1 MELPKTVKE
10 LKEQKWDK
18 TAMKMMS
25 PIRGVPYSAYISP
38 DDKYVACVDSS
49 EGEVTMIFTR
59 DPISVI
65 WIHPTTRKGCDF
77 LMKKWK
83 VKK

>member
-1 MELPKTVKE
+1 MNLPKTVKE
-10 LKEQKWDK
+10 LKEQNWDK

-38 DDKYVACVDSS
+38 DNKHVACVDSN

-65 WIHPTTRKGCDF
+65 WVHPSTQLGYDY
-77 LMKKWK
+77 LMGKNK
-83 VKK
+83 

>member
-10 LKEQKWDK
+10 LKEQNWDK

-38 DDKYVACVDSS
+38 DNKYVACVDSS
-49 EGEVTMIFTR
+49 EGEVTMIISR
-59 DPISVI
+59 DPISVV
-65 WIHPTTRKGCDF
+65 WVHPSTQLGYDY
-77 LMKKWK
+77 LMGKKK
-83 VKK
+83 

>member
-1 MELPKTVKE
+1 MNLPKTVDE

-25 PIRGVPYSAYISP
+25 PIRGVPYNAYISP
-38 DDKYVACVDSS
+38 DNKYVACVDSS
-49 EGEVTMIFTR
+49 EGDVTMIFSR

-65 WIHPTTRKGCDF
+65 WVHPSTQRGYDY
-77 LMKKWK
+77 LMGKKK
-83 VKK
+83 